1 MRVGDRIET
10 ESETEYES
18 AGVKL
23 SETESVRSEVR
34 DFDKVS
40 VRLSVREND
49 AERSALL
56 DALSEVDSDSVMVID
71 FDMESVKEEEMVHVA
86 AGDTDHVSVFCDFDF
101 VGGGDRVGVPCVS
114 SAVMDF
120 ESLSVAT

>member
-1 MRVGDRIET
+1 MRVGERIET

-40 VRLSVREND
+40 DRLSVRDND
-49 AERSALL
+49 AERSVL
-56 DALSEVDSDSVMVID
+56 
-71 FDMESVKEEEMVHVA
+71 
-86 AGDTDHVSVFCDFDF
+86 G
-101 VGGGDRVGVPCVS
+101 R
-114 SAVMDF
+114 AV
-120 ESLSVAT
+120 